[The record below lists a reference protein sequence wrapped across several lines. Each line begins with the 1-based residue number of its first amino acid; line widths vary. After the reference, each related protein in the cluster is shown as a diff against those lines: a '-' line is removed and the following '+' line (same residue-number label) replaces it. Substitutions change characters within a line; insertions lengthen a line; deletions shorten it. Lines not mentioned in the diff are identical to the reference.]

1 MTDFRSFIT
10 KNKSAS
16 ILLALALLGTLILVF
31 SSGDGTEK
39 NGEKTASEE
48 YIKGIEHKIEQMVSQ
63 VCAGEAT
70 VIVTAESEEEY
81 IYAENVQEV
90 TEKSS
95 SEASRT
101 SKTSECAVVGGQALI
116 KSVVK
121 PKIRGI
127 AVVCKNGDDPTIQ
140 GKIIGLLSCA
150 YGLSSAKIYVSGN

>member
-1 MTDFRSFIT
+1 MTELRSFIT

-16 ILLALALLGTLILVF
+16 ILLAIALLGTIILVF

-39 NGEKTASEE
+39 SGEKTASEE
-48 YIKGIEHKIEQMVSQ
+48 YIKGVEHKIEQM

-81 IYAENVQEV
+81 VYAENVQEV

-95 SEASRT
+95 NEAIRT

-127 AVVCKNGDDPTIQ
+127 AVVCKNGDDPIIQ
-140 GKIIGLLSCA
+140 SKIIGLLSCA